1 MNQTKD
7 IVSQCPVIVNSF
19 DNVNI
24 FIYTTDMTCT
34 PYIEKC
40 RVKLNI
46 SKADLA
52 RKLGIYPQAYY
63 LKSKNDTWTVSQLKK
78 IADIF
83 SSSLV
88 ILFMREGR
96 PLVEDFNGDISR
108 YILDCEVK
116 VFGRENL
123 SEIARRMNVSRENI
137 RFKMKKAN
145 VSNYDMDKFALI
157 FDSSPVFYF
166 VDSSGAVI

>member
-1 MNQTKD
+1 MNQTD
-7 IVSQCPVIVNSF
+7 LNIPPSPVIVNNF

-24 FIYTTDMTCT
+24 FVYTYIMNCSE
-34 PYIEKC
+34 YIENYRK
-40 RVKLNI
+40 KKNI

-52 RKLGIYPQAYY
+52 RKMGIFPQAYNMK
-63 LKSKNDTWTVSQLKK
+63 LKKDTWTVNQLKQ
-78 IADIF
+78 IAEIF
-83 SSSLV
+83 GATLV
-88 ILFMREGR
+88 IQFLKDGE
-96 PLVEDFNGDISR
+96 PLVKDFNGNISR

-116 VFGRENL
+116 VFGKENL

-137 RFKMKKAN
+137 RIKIKKAN

-166 VDSSGAVI
+166 V